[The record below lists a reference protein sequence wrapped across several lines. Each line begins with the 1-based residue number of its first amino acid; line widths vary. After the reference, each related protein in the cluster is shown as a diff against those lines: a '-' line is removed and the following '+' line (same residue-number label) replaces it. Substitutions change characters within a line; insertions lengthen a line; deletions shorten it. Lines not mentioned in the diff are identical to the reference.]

1 MSELG
6 MSDETLSIEG
16 LMEDAPGAEVS
27 AGTPAFLDHF
37 TDEAT
42 RGYMERKGFKD
53 VQALGASFA
62 SLERMMSGG
71 RVPLPSGED
80 DADGYARAFSALG
93 RPETAAEYGFGEL
106 AGAESGFREALRV
119 QPRFALPHARLGTLL
134 RERLPE
140 SDLKALETRLADT
153 DLGLG
158 PRARLLFA
166 LAQVRDGRGDF
177 AGAAECL
184 REANAAVLEKAG
196 GAMRLDQSAFTPKRL
211 AADIAIL
218 AAEPKR
224 LAAMAEAAR
233 LTGAIDAAERLADL
247 VMQVGGLRR

>member
-16 LMEDAPGAEVS
+16 LMEDAPGTEVS
-27 AGTPAFLDHF
+27 AGAPAFLDHF

-62 SLERMMSGG
+62 SLERMMSSG

-106 AGAESGFREALRV
+106 AGADPEFS
-119 QPRFALPHARLGTLL
+119 
-134 RERLPE
+134 ER
-140 SDLKALETRLADT
+140 
-153 DLGLG
+153 
-158 PRARLLFA
+158 
-166 LAQVRDGRGDF
+166 
-177 AGAAECL
+177 AAEWL
-184 REANAAVLEKAG
+184 FEAGVGKAIELLG
-196 GAMRLDQSAFTPKRL
+196 KELD
-211 AADIAIL
+211 
-218 AAEPKR
+218 
-224 LAAMAEAAR
+224 
-233 LTGAIDAAERLADL
+233 
-247 VMQVGGLRR
+247 VGGTYLDRSIVRETIFRFK